1 MTAAIDLT
9 QVSEADWTRARDR
22 LAVIRRL
29 AKATK
34 RTREDVAQAAS
45 QIGCSVSSTYDLL
58 ARYLAAPQLTSLL
71 PCRSS
76 VAASKASRCWGPG
89 SDCDHQRAALR
100 P

>member
-1 MTAAIDLT
+1 MIAAIDLT
-9 QVSEADWTRARDR
+9 QVSEADWARARDR

-29 AKATK
+29 AQAAE

-71 PCRSS
+71 PQ
-76 VAASKASRCWGPG
+76 G
-89 SDCDHQRAALR
+89 DRAM
-100 P
+100 